1 MEVKSY
7 KMKTI
12 LAITVMTILLAGTI
26 APVLDAFA
34 LKSADTFDRL
44 SPKSFGKK
52 TTTKMNADDFVKK
65 DSFDLKKEQ
74 VKQYKKIIAEYN
86 AKQLAKK
93 LYNI

>member
-1 MEVKSY
+1 
-7 KMKTI
+7 MKTI
-12 LAITVMTILLAGTI
+12 LAITVMTILLAGII

-34 LKSADTFDRL
+34 LKSADTSDRL

-52 TTTKMNADDFVKK
+52 TIAKMNVDDFKVKK

-74 VKQYKKIIAEYN
+74 IKQYKKVIAEYN
-86 AKQLAKK
+86 AKHLAKK